1 MTDSINIIG
10 LMSGT
15 SVDGLDVCYVS
26 FPKNKIEEYEIL
38 NCTTVDYPTDL
49 KNQLNNIINY
59 DQRKIKE
66 IDLKFGEF
74 IGLSINKFLKEN
86 KLDLP
91 DLISSHGHT
100 VFHKPNISKTLQI
113 GDGRTINKI
122 TGIKTVNNFR
132 EQDVK
137 LGGQGAPLVPIG
149 DKLLFKK
156 YKYCL
161 NLGGFVN
168 ISVKKSNKIFAYD
181 ICPLNTV
188 LNFYS
193 KKIGHEY
200 DYDGNFS
207 KTGIINNNLFNE
219 LNELSFYFEK
229 HPKSLGIEFVL
240 EEIFPIIDKYKLSEI
255 DVLAT
260 YIKHA
265 AFQISKNI
273 LDNEKVLISGGG
285 SFNKTLIKSLTN
297 YGINISRPN
306 NIIINYKESL
316 IFALLGHLRLNNEIN
331 CLKSVTGATR
341 DHSSGDIFS

>member
-1 MTDSINIIG
+1 MGKIEVIG
-10 LMSGT
+10 VMSGT
-15 SVDGLDVCYVS
+15 SLDGLDLCHVIFNLDNLSDFKIANSTTISY
-26 FPKNKIEEYEIL
+26 PKKILE
-38 NCTTVDYPTDL
+38 
-49 KNQLNNIINY
+49 KLNNIVEKNI
-59 DQRKIKE
+59 DQIHKID
-66 IDLKFGEF
+66 IDYGTF
-74 IGLSINKFLKEN
+74 IGEAINDFISSFNLN
-86 KLDLP
+86 DI

-100 VFHKPNISKTLQI
+100 VFHQPDIGKTLQI
-113 GDGRTINKI
+113 GNGMIINKI

-168 ISVKKSNKIFAYD
+168 ISIKKSNKIFAYD

-200 DYDGNFS
+200 DYNGNFS
-207 KTGIINNNLFNE
+207 NTGMINNNLFNE

-240 EEIFPIIDKYKLSEI
+240 ELIFPIIDKYKLSEI

-273 LDNEKVLISGGG
+273 SDNEKVLISGGG
-285 SFNKTLIKSLTN
+285 SFNNTLIKTLKN
-297 YGINISRPN
+297 YGINISMPN
-306 NIIINYKESL
+306 KLIINYKESL
-316 IFALLGHLRLNNEIN
+316 IFALLGYLRLNNKTN
-331 CLKSVTGATR
+331 CLKSVTGAVR
-341 DHSSGDIFS
+341 DHSSGDIHG

>member
-1 MTDSINIIG
+1 MGKIEVIG
-10 LMSGT
+10 VMSGT
-15 SVDGLDVCYVS
+15 SLDGLDLCHVIFNLENLSDFKIANSTTISY
-26 FPKNKIEEYEIL
+26 PKKISEKLHNIVKKNINQINKIDIEYG
-38 NCTTVDYPTDL
+38 T
-49 KNQLNNIINY
+49 
-59 DQRKIKE
+59 
-66 IDLKFGEF
+66 F
-74 IGLSINKFLKEN
+74 IGESINKFISSYNLN
-86 KLDLP
+86 DI

-100 VFHKPNISKTLQI
+100 VFHQPDVGKTLQI
-113 GDGRTINKI
+113 GNGMIINKI
-122 TGIKTVNNFR
+122 TGIRTVNNFR
-132 EQDVK
+132 QQDVK

-168 ISVKKSNKIFAYD
+168 ISIKKSNKIFAYD

-200 DYDGNFS
+200 DYNGNFS

-240 EEIFPIIDKYKLSEI
+240 GEVFPIIDKYKLSEI

-265 AFQISKNI
+265 AYQISKNI

-285 SFNKTLIKSLTN
+285 SFNKTLIKSLKN
-297 YGINISRPN
+297 YGINISLPN
-306 NIIINYKESL
+306 KLIINYKESL

>member
-1 MTDSINIIG
+1 MGKIEVIG
-10 LMSGT
+10 VMSGT
-15 SVDGLDVCYVS
+15 SLDGLDLCHVIFNLENLSDFKIANSTTISY
-26 FPKNKIEEYEIL
+26 PKKISEKLHNIVKKNINQINKIDIEYG
-38 NCTTVDYPTDL
+38 T
-49 KNQLNNIINY
+49 
-59 DQRKIKE
+59 
-66 IDLKFGEF
+66 F
-74 IGLSINKFLKEN
+74 IGESINKFISSFNLN
-86 KLDLP
+86 DI

-100 VFHKPNISKTLQI
+100 VFHQPDEGKTLQI
-113 GDGRTINKI
+113 GNGMIINKI
-122 TGIKTVNNFR
+122 TGIRTVNNFR
-132 EQDVK
+132 QQDVK

-168 ISVKKSNKIFAYD
+168 ISIKKSNKIFAYD

-200 DYDGNFS
+200 DYNGNFS

-255 DVLAT
+255 DILAT

-297 YGINISRPN
+297 FGINISRPN

-316 IFALLGHLRLNNEIN
+316 IFALLGLLRLNNEIN

>member
-1 MTDSINIIG
+1 MGKIEVIG
-10 LMSGT
+10 VMSGT
-15 SVDGLDVCYVS
+15 SLDGLDLCHVIFNLENLSDFKIANSTTISY
-26 FPKNKIEEYEIL
+26 PKKISEKLHNIVKKNINQINKIDIEYG
-38 NCTTVDYPTDL
+38 T
-49 KNQLNNIINY
+49 
-59 DQRKIKE
+59 
-66 IDLKFGEF
+66 F
-74 IGLSINKFLKEN
+74 IGESINKFISSFNLN
-86 KLDLP
+86 DI

-100 VFHKPNISKTLQI
+100 VFHQPDVGKTLQI
-113 GDGRTINKI
+113 GNGMIINKI
-122 TGIKTVNNFR
+122 TGIRTVNNFR
-132 EQDVK
+132 QQDVK

-168 ISVKKSNKIFAYD
+168 ISIKKSNKIFAYD

-200 DYDGNFS
+200 DYNGNFS

-240 EEIFPIIDKYKLSEI
+240 GEVFPIIDKYKLSEI

-265 AFQISKNI
+265 AYQISKNI

-285 SFNKTLIKSLTN
+285 SFNKTLIKSLKN
-297 YGINISRPN
+297 YGINISLPN
-306 NIIINYKESL
+306 KLIINYKESL
-316 IFALLGHLRLNNEIN
+316 IFALLGYLRLNNEIN

>member
-1 MTDSINIIG
+1 MGKIEVIG
-10 LMSGT
+10 VMSGT
-15 SVDGLDVCYVS
+15 SLDGLDLCHVIFNLENLSDFKIANSTTISY
-26 FPKNKIEEYEIL
+26 PKKISEKLHNIVKKNINQINKIDIEYG
-38 NCTTVDYPTDL
+38 T
-49 KNQLNNIINY
+49 
-59 DQRKIKE
+59 
-66 IDLKFGEF
+66 F
-74 IGLSINKFLKEN
+74 IGESINKFISSFNLN
-86 KLDLP
+86 DI

-100 VFHKPNISKTLQI
+100 VFHQPDEAKTLQI
-113 GDGRTINKI
+113 GNGMIINKI
-122 TGIKTVNNFR
+122 TGIRTVNNFR

-168 ISVKKSNKIFAYD
+168 ISIKKSNKIFAYD

-200 DYDGNFS
+200 DYNGNFS

-240 EEIFPIIDKYKLSEI
+240 GEVFPIIDKYKLSEI
-255 DVLAT
+255 DILAT

-265 AFQISKNI
+265 AYQISKNI

-285 SFNKTLIKSLTN
+285 SFNKTLIKSLKN
-297 YGINISRPN
+297 YGINISLPN
-306 NIIINYKESL
+306 KLIINYKESL
-316 IFALLGHLRLNNEIN
+316 IFALLGYLRLNNEIN

>member
-1 MTDSINIIG
+1 MGKIEVIG
-10 LMSGT
+10 VMSGT
-15 SVDGLDVCYVS
+15 SLDGLDLCHVIFNLDNLSDFKIANSTTISY
-26 FPKNKIEEYEIL
+26 PKKILEKLHNIVEKNIDQIHKIDI
-38 NCTTVDYPTDL
+38 DYGT
-49 KNQLNNIINY
+49 
-59 DQRKIKE
+59 
-66 IDLKFGEF
+66 F
-74 IGLSINKFLKEN
+74 IGEAINDFISSFNLN
-86 KLDLP
+86 DI

-100 VFHKPNISKTLQI
+100 VFHQPDIGKTLQI
-113 GDGRTINKI
+113 GNGMIINKI

-168 ISVKKSNKIFAYD
+168 ISIKKSNKIFAYD

-200 DYDGNFS
+200 DYNGNFS
-207 KTGIINNNLFNE
+207 NTGMINNNLFNE

-240 EEIFPIIDKYKLSEI
+240 ELIFPIINKYKLSEI

-273 LDNEKVLISGGG
+273 SDNEKVLISGGG
-285 SFNKTLIKSLTN
+285 SFNNTLIKTLKN
-297 YGINISRPN
+297 YGINISMPN
-306 NIIINYKESL
+306 KLIINYKESL
-316 IFALLGHLRLNNEIN
+316 IFALLGYLRLNNKTN
-331 CLKSVTGATR
+331 CLKSVTGAVR
-341 DHSSGDIFS
+341 DHSSGDIHG

>member
-1 MTDSINIIG
+1 MGKIEVIG
-10 LMSGT
+10 VMSGT
-15 SVDGLDVCYVS
+15 SLDGLDLCHVIFNLDNLSDFKIANSTTISY
-26 FPKNKIEEYEIL
+26 PKKILEKLHNIVEKNIDQIHKIDI
-38 NCTTVDYPTDL
+38 DYGT
-49 KNQLNNIINY
+49 
-59 DQRKIKE
+59 
-66 IDLKFGEF
+66 F
-74 IGLSINKFLKEN
+74 IGEAINDFISSFNLN
-86 KLDLP
+86 DI

-100 VFHKPNISKTLQI
+100 VFHQPDIGKTLQI
-113 GDGRTINKI
+113 GNGMIINKI

-168 ISVKKSNKIFAYD
+168 ISIKKSNKIFAYD

-200 DYDGNFS
+200 DYNGNFS
-207 KTGIINNNLFNE
+207 NTGMINNNLFNE

-273 LDNEKVLISGGG
+273 SDNEKVLISGGG
-285 SFNKTLIKSLTN
+285 SFNNTLIKTLKN
-297 YGINISRPN
+297 YGINISMPN
-306 NIIINYKESL
+306 KLIINYKESL
-316 IFALLGHLRLNNEIN
+316 IFALLGYLRLNNKTN
-331 CLKSVTGATR
+331 CLKSVTGAVR
-341 DHSSGDIFS
+341 DHSSGDIHG

>member
-1 MTDSINIIG
+1 MGKIEVIG
-10 LMSGT
+10 VMSGT
-15 SVDGLDVCYVS
+15 SLDGLDLCHVIFNLDNLSDFKIANSTTISY
-26 FPKNKIEEYEIL
+26 PKKILEKLHNIVKKNINQIHKIDIEYG
-38 NCTTVDYPTDL
+38 T
-49 KNQLNNIINY
+49 
-59 DQRKIKE
+59 
-66 IDLKFGEF
+66 F
-74 IGLSINKFLKEN
+74 IGESINNFISSFNLN
-86 KLDLP
+86 DI

-100 VFHKPNISKTLQI
+100 VFHQPDEGKTLQI
-113 GDGRTINKI
+113 GNGMIINKI
-122 TGIKTVNNFR
+122 TGIRTVNNFR
-132 EQDVK
+132 QQDIK

-168 ISVKKSNKIFAYD
+168 ISIKKSNKIFAYD

-200 DYDGNFS
+200 DYNGNLS
-207 KTGIINNNLFNE
+207 KIGMINNNLFNE

-240 EEIFPIIDKYKLSEI
+240 GEVFPIIDKYKLSEI

-265 AFQISKNI
+265 AYQISKNI

-285 SFNKTLIKSLTN
+285 SFNKTLIKSLKN
-297 YGINISRPN
+297 YGINISLPN
-306 NIIINYKESL
+306 KLIINYKESL
-316 IFALLGHLRLNNEIN
+316 IFALLGYLRLNNEIN

>member
-1 MTDSINIIG
+1 MGKIEVIG
-10 LMSGT
+10 VMSGT
-15 SVDGLDVCYVS
+15 SLDGLDLCHVIFNLENLSDFKIANSTTISY
-26 FPKNKIEEYEIL
+26 PKKISEKLHNIVKKNINQINKIDIEYG
-38 NCTTVDYPTDL
+38 T
-49 KNQLNNIINY
+49 
-59 DQRKIKE
+59 
-66 IDLKFGEF
+66 F
-74 IGLSINKFLKEN
+74 IGESINKFISSYNLN
-86 KLDLP
+86 DI

-100 VFHKPNISKTLQI
+100 VFHQPDVGKTLQI
-113 GDGRTINKI
+113 GNGMIINKI
-122 TGIKTVNNFR
+122 TGIRTVNNFR
-132 EQDVK
+132 QQDVK

-168 ISVKKSNKIFAYD
+168 ISIKKSNKIFAYD

-200 DYDGNFS
+200 DYNGNFS

-240 EEIFPIIDKYKLSEI
+240 GEIFPIIDKYKLSEI

-265 AFQISKNI
+265 AYQISKNI

-285 SFNKTLIKSLTN
+285 SFNKTLIKSLKN
-297 YGINISRPN
+297 YGINISLPN
-306 NIIINYKESL
+306 KLIINYKESL
-316 IFALLGHLRLNNEIN
+316 IFALLGYLRLNNEIN

>member
-1 MTDSINIIG
+1 MGKIEVIG
-10 LMSGT
+10 VMSGT
-15 SVDGLDVCYVS
+15 SLDGLDLCHVIFNLDNLSDFKIANSTTISY
-26 FPKNKIEEYEIL
+26 PKKISEKLHNIVKKNINQIHKIDIEYG
-38 NCTTVDYPTDL
+38 T
-49 KNQLNNIINY
+49 
-59 DQRKIKE
+59 
-66 IDLKFGEF
+66 F
-74 IGLSINKFLKEN
+74 IGESINNFISSFNLN
-86 KLDLP
+86 DI

-100 VFHKPNISKTLQI
+100 VFHQPNKGKTLQI
-113 GDGRTINKI
+113 GNGMIINKI
-122 TGIKTVNNFR
+122 TGIRTVNNFR

-168 ISVKKSNKIFAYD
+168 ISIKKSNKIFAYD

-193 KKIGHEY
+193 EKIGHEY
-200 DYDGNFS
+200 DYNGNFS
-207 KTGIINNNLFNE
+207 KTGMINNNLFNE

-273 LDNEKVLISGGG
+273 SDNEKVLISGGG
-285 SFNKTLIKSLTN
+285 SFNKTLIKSLKN
-297 YGINISRPN
+297 YGINISLPN
-306 NIIINYKESL
+306 KLIINYKESL

-331 CLKSVTGATR
+331 CLKSVTGAIR

>member
-1 MTDSINIIG
+1 MGKIEVIG
-10 LMSGT
+10 VMSGT
-15 SVDGLDVCYVS
+15 SLDGLDLCHVIFNLDNLSDFKIANSTTISY
-26 FPKNKIEEYEIL
+26 PKKILEKLHNIVEKNIDQIHKIDI
-38 NCTTVDYPTDL
+38 DYGT
-49 KNQLNNIINY
+49 
-59 DQRKIKE
+59 
-66 IDLKFGEF
+66 F
-74 IGLSINKFLKEN
+74 IGEAINDFISSFNLN
-86 KLDLP
+86 DI

-100 VFHKPNISKTLQI
+100 VFHQPDIGKTLQI
-113 GDGRTINKI
+113 GNGMIINKI

-168 ISVKKSNKIFAYD
+168 ISIKKSNKIFAYD

-200 DYDGNFS
+200 DYNGNFS
-207 KTGIINNNLFNE
+207 NTGMINNNLFNE

-240 EEIFPIIDKYKLSEI
+240 ELIFPIIDKYKLSEI

-273 LDNEKVLISGGG
+273 SDNEKVLISGGG
-285 SFNKTLIKSLTN
+285 SFNNTLIKTLKN
-297 YGINISRPN
+297 YGINISMPN
-306 NIIINYKESL
+306 KLIINYKESL
-316 IFALLGHLRLNNEIN
+316 IFALLGYLRLNNKTN
-331 CLKSVTGATR
+331 CLKSVTGAVR
-341 DHSSGDIFS
+341 DHSSGDIYG

>member
-1 MTDSINIIG
+1 MGKIEVIG
-10 LMSGT
+10 VMSGT
-15 SVDGLDVCYVS
+15 SLDGLDLCHVIFNLENLSDFKIANSTTISY
-26 FPKNKIEEYEIL
+26 PKKISEKLHNIVKKNINQINKIDIEYG
-38 NCTTVDYPTDL
+38 N
-49 KNQLNNIINY
+49 
-59 DQRKIKE
+59 
-66 IDLKFGEF
+66 F
-74 IGLSINKFLKEN
+74 IGESINKFISSFNLN
-86 KLDLP
+86 DI

-100 VFHKPNISKTLQI
+100 VFHQPDVGKTLQI
-113 GDGRTINKI
+113 GNGMIINKI
-122 TGIKTVNNFR
+122 TGIRTVNNFR
-132 EQDVK
+132 QQDVK

-168 ISVKKSNKIFAYD
+168 ISIKKSKKIFAYD

-200 DYDGNFS
+200 DYNGNFS

-219 LNELSFYFEK
+219 LNELSYYFEK

-240 EEIFPIIDKYKLSEI
+240 GEVFPIIDKYKLSEI

-265 AFQISKNI
+265 AYQISKNI

-285 SFNKTLIKSLTN
+285 SFNKTLIKSLKN
-297 YGINISRPN
+297 YGINISLPN
-306 NIIINYKESL
+306 KLIINYKESL
-316 IFALLGHLRLNNEIN
+316 IFALLGYLRLNNEIN

>member
-1 MTDSINIIG
+1 MGKIEVIG
-10 LMSGT
+10 VMSGT
-15 SVDGLDVCYVS
+15 SLDGLDLCHVIFNLENLSDFKIANSTTISY
-26 FPKNKIEEYEIL
+26 PKKISEKLHNIVKKNNDQINKIDI
-38 NCTTVDYPTDL
+38 DYGT
-49 KNQLNNIINY
+49 
-59 DQRKIKE
+59 
-66 IDLKFGEF
+66 F
-74 IGLSINKFLKEN
+74 IGEAINDFISSFNLN
-86 KLDLP
+86 DI

-100 VFHKPNISKTLQI
+100 VFHQPDEGKTLQI
-113 GDGRTINKI
+113 GNGMIINKI
-122 TGIKTVNNFR
+122 TGIRTVNNFR

-188 LNFYS
+188 LNFFS

-200 DYDGNFS
+200 DYDGNLS
-207 KTGIINNNLFNE
+207 WTGTINNNLFNE

-240 EEIFPIIDKYKLSEI
+240 EEIFPIIDKYRLSEI

-265 AFQISKNI
+265 TFQISKNI
-273 LDNEKVLISGGG
+273 FDNEKVLISGGG
-285 SFNKTLIKSLTN
+285 SFNKTLIKSLKN
-297 YGINISRPN
+297 YGINISLPN
-306 NIIINYKESL
+306 KLIINYKESL

>member
-1 MTDSINIIG
+1 MGKIEVIG
-10 LMSGT
+10 VMSGT
-15 SVDGLDVCYVS
+15 SLDGLDLCHVIFNLENLSDFKIANSTTISY
-26 FPKNKIEEYEIL
+26 PKKISEKLHNIVKKNINQINKIDIEYG
-38 NCTTVDYPTDL
+38 T
-49 KNQLNNIINY
+49 
-59 DQRKIKE
+59 
-66 IDLKFGEF
+66 F
-74 IGLSINKFLKEN
+74 IGESINKFISSYNLN
-86 KLDLP
+86 DI

-100 VFHKPNISKTLQI
+100 VFHQPDVGKTLQI
-113 GDGRTINKI
+113 GNGMIINKI
-122 TGIKTVNNFR
+122 TGIRTVNNFR
-132 EQDVK
+132 QQDVK

-168 ISVKKSNKIFAYD
+168 ISIKKSNKIFAYD

-200 DYDGNFS
+200 DYNGNFS

-229 HPKSLGIEFVL
+229 NPKSLGIEFVL
-240 EEIFPIIDKYKLSEI
+240 GEIFPIIDKYKLSEI

-265 AFQISKNI
+265 AYQISKNI

-285 SFNKTLIKSLTN
+285 SFNKTLIKSLKN
-297 YGINISRPN
+297 YGINISLPN
-306 NIIINYKESL
+306 KLIINYKESL
-316 IFALLGHLRLNNEIN
+316 IFALLGYLRLNNEIN

>member
-1 MTDSINIIG
+1 MGKIEVIG
-10 LMSGT
+10 VMSGT
-15 SVDGLDVCYVS
+15 SLDGLDLCHVIFNLENLSDFKIANSTTISY
-26 FPKNKIEEYEIL
+26 PKKISEKLHNIVKKNINQINKIDIEYG
-38 NCTTVDYPTDL
+38 T
-49 KNQLNNIINY
+49 
-59 DQRKIKE
+59 
-66 IDLKFGEF
+66 F
-74 IGLSINKFLKEN
+74 IGESINKFISSFNLN
-86 KLDLP
+86 DI

-100 VFHKPNISKTLQI
+100 VFHQPDVGKTLQI
-113 GDGRTINKI
+113 GNGMIINKI
-122 TGIKTVNNFR
+122 TGIRTVNNFR
-132 EQDVK
+132 QQDVK

-168 ISVKKSNKIFAYD
+168 ISIKKSNKIFAYD

-200 DYDGNFS
+200 DYNGNFS

-240 EEIFPIIDKYKLSEI
+240 GEVFPIIDKYKLSEI

-265 AFQISKNI
+265 AYQISKNI

-285 SFNKTLIKSLTN
+285 SFNKTLIKSLKN
-297 YGINISRPN
+297 YGINISLPN
-306 NIIINYKESL
+306 KLIINYKESL

>member
-1 MTDSINIIG
+1 MGKIEVIG
-10 LMSGT
+10 VMSGT
-15 SVDGLDVCYVS
+15 SLDGLDLCHVIFNLDNLSDFKIANSTTISY
-26 FPKNKIEEYEIL
+26 PKKILEKLHNIVEKNIDQIHKIDI
-38 NCTTVDYPTDL
+38 DYGT
-49 KNQLNNIINY
+49 
-59 DQRKIKE
+59 
-66 IDLKFGEF
+66 F
-74 IGLSINKFLKEN
+74 IGEAINDFISSFNLN
-86 KLDLP
+86 DI

-100 VFHKPNISKTLQI
+100 VFHQPDIGKTLQI
-113 GDGRTINKI
+113 GNGMIINKI

-168 ISVKKSNKIFAYD
+168 ISIKKSNKIFAYD

-200 DYDGNFS
+200 DYNGNFS
-207 KTGIINNNLFNE
+207 NTGMINNNLFNE

-240 EEIFPIIDKYKLSEI
+240 ELIFPIIDKYKLSEI

-273 LDNEKVLISGGG
+273 SDDEKVLISGGG
-285 SFNKTLIKSLTN
+285 SFNNTLIKTLKN
-297 YGINISRPN
+297 YGINISMPN
-306 NIIINYKESL
+306 KLIINYKESL
-316 IFALLGHLRLNNEIN
+316 IFALLGYLRLNNKTN
-331 CLKSVTGATR
+331 CLKSVTGAVR
-341 DHSSGDIFS
+341 DHSSGDIHG

>member
-1 MTDSINIIG
+1 MGKIG
-10 LMSGT
+10 VIGVMSGT
-15 SVDGLDVCYVS
+15 SIDGLDLCHVIFNLENLSDFKIANSTTISY
-26 FPKNKIEEYEIL
+26 PKKISEKLHDIVKKNINQINKIDI
-38 NCTTVDYPTDL
+38 DYGT
-49 KNQLNNIINY
+49 
-59 DQRKIKE
+59 
-66 IDLKFGEF
+66 F
-74 IGLSINKFLKEN
+74 IGESINNFIFSHN
-86 KLDLP
+86 INDI

-100 VFHKPNISKTLQI
+100 VFHQPDKGKTLQI
-113 GDGRTINKI
+113 GNGMIINKI

-168 ISVKKSNKIFAYD
+168 ISIKKGNKIFAYD

-200 DYDGNFS
+200 DYNGNLS
-207 KTGIINNNLFNE
+207 KTGIINKNLFNE

-229 HPKSLGIEFVL
+229 HPKSLGIEFVI
-240 EEIFPIIDKYKLSEI
+240 EKIFPTIDKYKLNEI

-265 AFQISKNI
+265 AFQIKKNI
-273 LDNEKVLISGGG
+273 SDNEKVLISGGG
-285 SFNKTLIKSLTN
+285 SFNKTLIQSLKN
-297 YGINISRPN
+297 YGINILLPN
-306 NIIINYKESL
+306 KIIINYKESL
-316 IFALLGHLRLNNEIN
+316 IFALLGYLRLNNEIN
-331 CLKSVTGATR
+331 CLKSVTGAIR
-341 DHSSGDIFS
+341 DHSSGDIYI

>member
-1 MTDSINIIG
+1 MGKIEVIG
-10 LMSGT
+10 VMSGT
-15 SVDGLDVCYVS
+15 SLDGLDLCHVIFNLDNLSDFKIANSTTISY
-26 FPKNKIEEYEIL
+26 PKKILEKLHNIVEKNIDQIHKIDI
-38 NCTTVDYPTDL
+38 DYGT
-49 KNQLNNIINY
+49 
-59 DQRKIKE
+59 
-66 IDLKFGEF
+66 F
-74 IGLSINKFLKEN
+74 IGEAINDFISSFNLN
-86 KLDLP
+86 DI

-100 VFHKPNISKTLQI
+100 VFHQPDIGKTLQI
-113 GDGRTINKI
+113 GNGMIINKI

-168 ISVKKSNKIFAYD
+168 ISIKKSNKIFAYD

-200 DYDGNFS
+200 DYNGNFS
-207 KTGIINNNLFNE
+207 NTGIINNNLFNE

-240 EEIFPIIDKYKLSEI
+240 ELIFPIIDKYKLSEI

-273 LDNEKVLISGGG
+273 SDNEKVLISGGG
-285 SFNKTLIKSLTN
+285 SFNNTLIKTLKN
-297 YGINISRPN
+297 YGINISMPN
-306 NIIINYKESL
+306 KLIINYKESL
-316 IFALLGHLRLNNEIN
+316 IFALLGYLRLNNKTN
-331 CLKSVTGATR
+331 CLKSVTGAVR
-341 DHSSGDIFS
+341 DHSSGDIHG

>member
-1 MTDSINIIG
+1 MGKIEVIG
-10 LMSGT
+10 VMSGT
-15 SVDGLDVCYVS
+15 SLDGLDLCHVIFNLDNLSDFKIANSTTISY
-26 FPKNKIEEYEIL
+26 PKKILEKLHNIVEKNIDQIHKIDI
-38 NCTTVDYPTDL
+38 DYGT
-49 KNQLNNIINY
+49 
-59 DQRKIKE
+59 
-66 IDLKFGEF
+66 F
-74 IGLSINKFLKEN
+74 IGEAINDFISSFNLN
-86 KLDLP
+86 DI

-100 VFHKPNISKTLQI
+100 VFHQPDIGKTLQI
-113 GDGRTINKI
+113 GNGMIINKI

-137 LGGQGAPLVPIG
+137 LGGQGAPLVPVG

-168 ISVKKSNKIFAYD
+168 ISIKKSNKIFAYD

-200 DYDGNFS
+200 DYNGNFS
-207 KTGIINNNLFNE
+207 NTGMINNNLFNE

-240 EEIFPIIDKYKLSEI
+240 ELIFPIIDKYKLSEI

-273 LDNEKVLISGGG
+273 SDNEKVLISGGG
-285 SFNKTLIKSLTN
+285 SFNNTLIKTLKN
-297 YGINISRPN
+297 YGINISMPN
-306 NIIINYKESL
+306 KLIINYKESL
-316 IFALLGHLRLNNEIN
+316 IFALLGYLRLNNKTN
-331 CLKSVTGATR
+331 CLKSVTGAVR
-341 DHSSGDIFS
+341 DHSSGDIHG

>member
-1 MTDSINIIG
+1 MGKIEVIG
-10 LMSGT
+10 VMSGT
-15 SVDGLDVCYVS
+15 SLDGLDLCHVIFNLENLSDFKIANSTTISY
-26 FPKNKIEEYEIL
+26 PKKISEKLHNIVKKNINQINKIDIEYG
-38 NCTTVDYPTDL
+38 T
-49 KNQLNNIINY
+49 
-59 DQRKIKE
+59 
-66 IDLKFGEF
+66 F
-74 IGLSINKFLKEN
+74 IGESINKFISFFNLN
-86 KLDLP
+86 DI

-100 VFHKPNISKTLQI
+100 VFHQPDEGKTLQI
-113 GDGRTINKI
+113 GNGMIINKI
-122 TGIKTVNNFR
+122 TGIRTVNNFR

-168 ISVKKSNKIFAYD
+168 ISIKKSNKIFAYD

-200 DYDGNFS
+200 DYNGNFS

-240 EEIFPIIDKYKLSEI
+240 GEVFPIIDKYKLSDV

-260 YIKHA
+260 YIKHVA
-265 AFQISKNI
+265 YQISKNI

-285 SFNKTLIKSLTN
+285 SFNKTLIKSLKN
-297 YGINISRPN
+297 YGINISLPN
-306 NIIINYKESL
+306 KLIINYKESL
-316 IFALLGHLRLNNEIN
+316 IFALLGHLRLNNETN

-341 DHSSGDIFS
+341 DHSSGDIYG

>member
-1 MTDSINIIG
+1 MGKIEVIG
-10 LMSGT
+10 VMSGT
-15 SVDGLDVCYVS
+15 SLDGLDLCHVIFNLDNLSDFKIANSTTISY
-26 FPKNKIEEYEIL
+26 PKKILEKLHNIVEKNIDQIHKIDI
-38 NCTTVDYPTDL
+38 DYGT
-49 KNQLNNIINY
+49 
-59 DQRKIKE
+59 
-66 IDLKFGEF
+66 F
-74 IGLSINKFLKEN
+74 IGEAINDFISSFNLN
-86 KLDLP
+86 DI

-100 VFHKPNISKTLQI
+100 VFHQPDIGKTLQI
-113 GDGRTINKI
+113 GNGMIINKI

-168 ISVKKSNKIFAYD
+168 ISIKKSNKIFAYD

-200 DYDGNFS
+200 DYNGNFS
-207 KTGIINNNLFNE
+207 NTGMINNHLFNE

-240 EEIFPIIDKYKLSEI
+240 ELIFPIIDKYKLSEI

-273 LDNEKVLISGGG
+273 SDNEKVLISGGG
-285 SFNKTLIKSLTN
+285 SFNNTLIKTLKN
-297 YGINISRPN
+297 YGINISMPN
-306 NIIINYKESL
+306 KLIINYKESL
-316 IFALLGHLRLNNEIN
+316 IFALLGYLRLNNKTN
-331 CLKSVTGATR
+331 CLKSVTGAVR
-341 DHSSGDIFS
+341 DHSSGDIHG

>member
-1 MTDSINIIG
+1 MGKIEVIG
-10 LMSGT
+10 VMSGT
-15 SVDGLDVCYVS
+15 SLDGLDLCHVIFNLDNLSDFKIANSTTISY
-26 FPKNKIEEYEIL
+26 PKKILEKLHNIVEKNIDQIHKIDI
-38 NCTTVDYPTDL
+38 DYGT
-49 KNQLNNIINY
+49 
-59 DQRKIKE
+59 
-66 IDLKFGEF
+66 F
-74 IGLSINKFLKEN
+74 IGEAINDFISSFNLN
-86 KLDLP
+86 DI

-100 VFHKPNISKTLQI
+100 VFHQPDIGKTLQI
-113 GDGRTINKI
+113 GNGMIINKI

-168 ISVKKSNKIFAYD
+168 ISIKKSNKIFAYD

-200 DYDGNFS
+200 DYNGNFS

-240 EEIFPIIDKYKLSEI
+240 ELIFPIIDKYKLSEI

-273 LDNEKVLISGGG
+273 SDNEKVLISGGG
-285 SFNKTLIKSLTN
+285 SFNNTLIKTLKN
-297 YGINISRPN
+297 YGINISMPN
-306 NIIINYKESL
+306 KLIINYKESL
-316 IFALLGHLRLNNEIN
+316 IFALLGYLRLNNKTN
-331 CLKSVTGATR
+331 CLKSVTGAVR
-341 DHSSGDIFS
+341 DHSSGDIHG

>member
-1 MTDSINIIG
+1 MGKIEVIG
-10 LMSGT
+10 VMSGT
-15 SVDGLDVCYVS
+15 SLDGLDLCHVIFNLDNLSDFKIANSTTISY
-26 FPKNKIEEYEIL
+26 PKKILEKLHNIVEKNIYQIHKIDI
-38 NCTTVDYPTDL
+38 DYGT
-49 KNQLNNIINY
+49 
-59 DQRKIKE
+59 
-66 IDLKFGEF
+66 F
-74 IGLSINKFLKEN
+74 IGEAINDFISSFNLN
-86 KLDLP
+86 DI

-100 VFHKPNISKTLQI
+100 VFHQPDIGKTLQI
-113 GDGRTINKI
+113 GNGMIINKI

-168 ISVKKSNKIFAYD
+168 ISIKKSNKIFAYD

-193 KKIGHEY
+193 KKIGYEY
-200 DYDGNFS
+200 DYNGNFS
-207 KTGIINNNLFNE
+207 NTGMINNNLFNE

-229 HPKSLGIEFVL
+229 YPKSLGIEFVL
-240 EEIFPIIDKYKLSEI
+240 ELIFPIIDKYKLSEI

-273 LDNEKVLISGGG
+273 SDNEKVLISGGG
-285 SFNKTLIKSLTN
+285 SFNNTLIKTLKN
-297 YGINISRPN
+297 YGINISMPN
-306 NIIINYKESL
+306 KLIINYKESL
-316 IFALLGHLRLNNEIN
+316 IFALLGYLRLNNKTN
-331 CLKSVTGATR
+331 CLKSVTGAVR
-341 DHSSGDIFS
+341 DHSSGDIHG

>member
-1 MTDSINIIG
+1 MGKIEVIG
-10 LMSGT
+10 VMSGT
-15 SVDGLDVCYVS
+15 SLDGLDLCHVIFNLENLSDFKIANSTTISY
-26 FPKNKIEEYEIL
+26 PKKISEKLHNIVKKNINQINKIDIEYG
-38 NCTTVDYPTDL
+38 T
-49 KNQLNNIINY
+49 
-59 DQRKIKE
+59 
-66 IDLKFGEF
+66 F
-74 IGLSINKFLKEN
+74 IGESINKFISSFNLNEI
-86 KLDLP
+86 

-100 VFHKPNISKTLQI
+100 VFHQPDEGKTLQI
-113 GDGRTINKI
+113 GNGMIINKI
-122 TGIKTVNNFR
+122 TGIRTVNNFR
-132 EQDVK
+132 QQDVK

-168 ISVKKSNKIFAYD
+168 ISIKKSNKIFAYD

-193 KKIGHEY
+193 KKIGYEY
-200 DYDGNFS
+200 DYNGNFS

-240 EEIFPIIDKYKLSEI
+240 GEVFPIIDKYKLSEI

-265 AFQISKNI
+265 AYQISKNI

-285 SFNKTLIKSLTN
+285 SFNKTLIKSLKN
-297 YGINISRPN
+297 YGINISLPN
-306 NIIINYKESL
+306 KLIINYKESL
-316 IFALLGHLRLNNEIN
+316 IFALLGYLRLNNEIN

>member
-1 MTDSINIIG
+1 MDW
-10 LMSGT
+10 
-15 SVDGLDVCYVS
+15 S
-26 FPKNKIEEYEIL
+26 FEIL
-38 NCTTVDYPTDL
+38 YFNT
-49 KNQLNNIINY
+49 INY
-59 DQRKIKE
+59 DSVFREKLRQAPFQKESDIKKLSYEFGCLMANELKQFVNRYAITE
-66 IDLKFGEF
+66 IDAV
-74 IGLSINKFLKEN
+74 ST
-86 KLDLP
+86 
-91 DLISSHGHT
+91 HGHT
-100 VFHKPNISKTLQI
+100 VFHQPDEGKTLQI
-113 GDGRTINKI
+113 GNGMIINKI
-122 TGIKTVNNFR
+122 TGIRTVNNFR

-255 DVLAT
+255 DILAT

-265 AFQISKNI
+265 AYQISKNI

-285 SFNKTLIKSLTN
+285 SFNKTLIKSLKN
-297 YGINISRPN
+297 YGINISLPN
-306 NIIINYKESL
+306 KLIINYKESL
-316 IFALLGHLRLNNEIN
+316 IFALLGHLRLNNETN

-341 DHSSGDIFS
+341 DHSSGDIYG